1 VFCSRCG
8 HQLDDA
14 ARFCPSCGLDLATA
28 TPVKSP
34 AAAPSAE
41 HTETDVIR
49 EALATEYEI
58 IEELGRGGMAIVFR
72 ARERQLDRE
81 VALKVLPF
89 SLAFDAEFVERF
101 QREART
107 AARLEHPSIIP
118 IYRVGRS
125 GRVTYFVMKLLRGQS
140 LSEQLAHRGRLP
152 PAEIRSLLIQA
163 AGALGY
169 AHKHGIVH
177 RDVKP
182 DNIMFDELGH
192 AVLTDFGIAKAASGT
207 RLTGTGMSI
216 GTPHYMSPE
225 QARAQPLDGRSD
237 LYSLGVVAYQC
248 LAGQVPFDGEDA
260 FSIGYKHI
268 MEALPVPALDTVD
281 QRRVFAVIRRMMA
294 KAPEDRYQT
303 AEVLVRDLE
312 ARPSVALPGE
322 EFETA
327 PTLTLGPHEA
337 AQALGIGRAG
347 AASRVGMPATPT
359 TPVPRAEFPTR
370 RRRGGGVLAAASLAV
385 LLGGGGVGGV
395 YIYRAF
401 YAPEPEPPS
410 LEIASAQPA
419 APGLDSAVARDSAVR
434 ADSVARAEA
443 ARLAALPDTGWLV
456 VRGAPRGAR
465 FFIGD
470 VPHQDSV
477 MALGLNSYRLRVSA
491 AGFSEF
497 TDLVLIRKAEST
509 FVDVELTRAA
519 PAPVPAAPQ
528 REPTP
533 PPRLQR
539 DTAVAVQGQ
548 CEHPARPGYNA
559 GQVCF
564 DAPPELA
571 GENAAM
577 VPLDESV
584 VGRPRPVV
592 VIVQVSADGRAL
604 RSAPGDRTPPDPS
617 FMALAL
623 RHARG
628 VRYQP
633 ATKAGQPVAAWWRFR
648 FFPQRR

>member
-370 RRRGGGVLAAASLAV
+370 RRPAWPSCWAGVAWAATTSTGRSTRLSPSHPASRSRARSPPRRGWTRRWPATRPCGRTRWRGPRRR
-385 LLGGGGVGGV
+385 GWRRCPTPVGWWC
-395 YIYRAF
+395 A
-401 YAPEPEPPS
+401 
-410 LEIASAQPA
+410 
-419 APGLDSAVARDSAVR
+419 
-434 ADSVARAEA
+434 
-443 ARLAALPDTGWLV
+443 
-456 VRGAPRGAR
+456 APRGAR
-465 FFIGD
+465 A
-470 VPHQDSV
+470 S
-477 MALGLNSYRLRVSA
+477 SSA
-491 AGFSEF
+491 TS
-497 TDLVLIRKAEST
+497 R
-509 FVDVELTRAA
+509 TR
-519 PAPVPAAPQ
+519 
-528 REPTP
+528 
-533 PPRLQR
+533 
-539 DTAVAVQGQ
+539 TA
-548 CEHPARPGYNA
+548 
-559 GQVCF
+559 
-564 DAPPELA
+564 
-571 GENAAM
+571 
-577 VPLDESV
+577 SW
-584 VGRPRPVV
+584 
-592 VIVQVSADGRAL
+592 
-604 RSAPGDRTPPDPS
+604 RSASTRTGCGCRQPGSASSRT
-617 FMALAL
+617 
-623 RHARG
+623 
-628 VRYQP
+628 
-633 ATKAGQPVAAWWRFR
+633 WC
-648 FFPQRR
+648 